1 MTTRPIPNLTFHIL
15 SENRSIALLTM
26 VSLLSVSFVPSIF
39 ADDTASPGAAMTKAA
54 NRFVKTLS
62 EDEIKTTIFDYDS
75 PKRVGWHFIP
85 KDSRKGFQW
94 KKMSKSQKVAAMNL
108 LQSSLSAAGYTKARN
123 VMQLESFLYSV
134 EQGKGN
140 VRDPERY
147 YFTLFGKPG
156 SDAKWGFS
164 FEGHHL
170 SMNFVVKND
179 KLISVSPSFYAANP
193 ATVKSDRLQ
202 SVPKGTRVLAS
213 EEKLA
218 FFLVNDLSETQKSK
232 AIFAKKAPK
241 EIRAAGEPQA
251 PNEKPIG
258 IKGSDLNK
266 KQLAILK
273 GLVVTYAA
281 NFPIK
286 IGTAKI
292 TQIEKDGW
300 GNVHF
305 AWGGATKPGIGHY
318 YRIQGENVLI
328 EFVNTQPDA
337 EGNPANH
344 IHCVWRNPKGD
355 FAIEIEK

>member
-1 MTTRPIPNLTFHIL
+1 
-15 SENRSIALLTM
+15 
-26 VSLLSVSFVPSIF
+26 
-39 ADDTASPGAAMTKAA
+39 
-54 NRFVKTLS
+54 
-62 EDEIKTTIFDYDS
+62 
-75 PKRVGWHFIP
+75 
-85 KDSRKGFQW
+85 
-94 KKMSKSQKVAAMNL
+94 
-108 LQSSLSAAGYTKARN
+108 
-123 VMQLESFLYSV
+123 
-134 EQGKGN
+134 
-140 VRDPERY
+140 
-147 YFTLFGKPG
+147 
-156 SDAKWGFS
+156 
-164 FEGHHL
+164 
-170 SMNFVVKND
+170 MNFVVKND

-305 AWGGATKPGIGHY
+305 AWGGATNPGIGHY

>member
-1 MTTRPIPNLTFHIL
+1 MTTRRIKTLTRQEMSL
-15 SENRSIALLTM
+15 NYLTTTIAAAML
-26 VSLLSVSFVPSIF
+26 VSFALPTAF
-39 ADDTASPGAAMTKAA
+39 ADDTVSPGASMTSAA
-54 NRFVKTLS
+54 TDFVATLS
-62 EDEIKTTIFDYDS
+62 DEETKKTVFDFDS

-94 KKMSKSQKVAAMNL
+94 KEMSESQKNAAMKL
-108 LQSSLSAAGYTKARN
+108 LQSSLSAAGYKKARN
-123 VMQLESFLYSV
+123 VMQLESFLFAV

-147 YFTLFGKPG
+147 YFSLFGKPD
-156 SDAKWGFS
+156 SKTKWGLS

-170 SMNFVVKND
+170 SMNFVVEND

-193 ATVKSDRLQ
+193 ATVKSERLKT
-202 SVPKGTRVLAS
+202 VPKGTRVLAS
-213 EEKLA
+213 EEQLA
-218 FFLVNDLSETQKSK
+218 FDLVNDLNESQQAK

-241 EIRAAGEPQA
+241 EIRAAGEPQP

-258 IKGSDLNK
+258 IKGSELNE
-266 KQLAILK
+266 KQMAMLK
-273 GLVVTYAA
+273 ALVVTYAA

-286 IGTAKI
+286 IATAKM

-300 GNVHF
+300 ADVHF

-318 YRIQGENVLI
+318 YRVQGENVLI

-355 FAIEIEK
+355 FAIEMGK